1 MKVPRSRYDARKVST
16 PGLPPDLVRTFYEA
30 AFERGAWPR
39 ALQQLSE
46 LLGGDQVILYSVG
59 TPVDSPE
66 FFWGSNSIPIDT
78 QADYLAYYWQHDPWH
93 EALQTYPG
101 EFHSGCVQLDYDV
114 VDKEVFR
121 RSVFRNE
128 FLSTMDIAH
137 CCGAVVNSNTIAGLP
152 PVFFNCFRSERAE
165 DFGDESALRL
175 AAAIPHIQRALQW
188 TYRFRGGAGER
199 ALLQSLVDACPSAM
213 FVVDRHARIV
223 MTNASAHRMTV
234 PGDGIGP
241 GRNGVLSTRSPTLA
255 LRLQALVTLAVAAS
269 SGEHPFQGEVLLVP
283 STQGGAPMGVEV
295 APLPV
300 RTEYL
305 GGPHEAV
312 AVVTVHRQAEPGQA
326 DLHAAL
332 RLAFRLTPAE
342 CRVVDGILD
351 GLSVREIAE
360 RLGVSAHSVH
370 TQLKAVYQKTEVHRQ
385 SDLVR
390 LVLSLPTLR

>member
-1 MKVPRSRYDARKVST
+1 MKVPRSRYDARKVSA
-16 PGLPPDLVRTFYEA
+16 PALPPELVRTFYEA

-39 ALQQLSE
+39 ALKKLSE
-46 LLGGDQVILYSVG
+46 VMGGDQVILYSAG
-59 TPVDSPE
+59 MPVDSPD
-66 FFWGSNSIPIDT
+66 FFWASNSIPVDT
-78 QADYLAYYWQHDPWH
+78 QADYLSYYWQHDPWY
-93 EALQTYPG
+93 EALQAYPG
-101 EFHSGCVQLDYDV
+101 EFYSGCVQIDYDV
-114 VDKEVFR
+114 VDKAVFR

-128 FLSTMDIAH
+128 FLSTLDIAH
-137 CCGAVVNSNTIAGLP
+137 CCGAVVNSTTMPGIP

-175 AAAIPHIQRALQW
+175 AAAIPHIQRALQ
-188 TYRFRGGAGER
+188 
-199 ALLQSLVDACPSAM
+199 ACPSAM

-223 MTNASAHRMTV
+223 MTNAPAHRMTV
-234 PGDGIGP
+234 PADGIGP
-241 GRNGVLSTRSPTLA
+241 GRNGVLSTHSATLA

-269 SGEHPFQGEVLLVP
+269 SGEHPFRGEVLLVP
-283 STQGGAPMGVEV
+283 SANGGAPIGVEV

-305 GGPHEAV
+305 GGRHDAV